1 MPRREET
8 DRQTTHG
15 RVLVETSGGPNRK
28 DPTMPTGVSTHPA
41 RQGRSWNLILLVPL
55 VVLITPLYNS
65 DAPRLVG
72 FPLFYWLP
80 VLFIPLSVICV
91 ALVYRKTKNI
101 DPAREP
107 DATPGARR

>member
-1 MPRREET
+1 
-8 DRQTTHG
+8 
-15 RVLVETSGGPNRK
+15 
-28 DPTMPTGVSTHPA
+28 MPTGVSTHPA
-41 RQGRSWNLILLVPL
+41 RQGKSWNLILLVPL

-91 ALVYRKTKNI
+91 ALVSRKTKNLG
-101 DPAREP
+101 PAREP